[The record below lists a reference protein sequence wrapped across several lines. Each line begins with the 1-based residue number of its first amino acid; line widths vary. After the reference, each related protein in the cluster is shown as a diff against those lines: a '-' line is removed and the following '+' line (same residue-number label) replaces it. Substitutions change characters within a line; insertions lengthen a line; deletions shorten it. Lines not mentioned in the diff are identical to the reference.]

1 MEVDRLNQK
10 KRKGR
15 SVQQL
20 LGIQTFTKYGLMTDA
35 GELVFFRLSPTNISV
50 LSAATIEIKIQ
61 HLKTLMSAIPDLEVV
76 CTDSCECF
84 DGNKT
89 YLHRRAIEE
98 SNPHVRK
105 LLLKDKE
112 MLTGMQAEMSN
123 ARQFILVKRYKGM
136 KPEQIFTDSNQILK
150 SIAERGFEAQRMD
163 KADIKRLLA
172 IYFGASMDGDLMP
185 DADGSQFF
193 KGVDA

>member
-1 MEVDRLNQK
+1 MNQK

-61 HLKTLMSAIPDLEVV
+61 HLKTLLSAIPDLEVV

-89 YLHRRAIEE
+89 YLHRRATEE
-98 SNPHVRK
+98 TNPHVRE

-193 KGVDA
+193 EGVDA

>member
-1 MEVDRLNQK
+1 MNQK

-50 LSAATIEIKIQ
+50 LSATTIEIKIQ
-61 HLKTLMSAIPDLEVV
+61 HLKTLLSAIPDLEVV

-89 YLHRRAIEE
+89 YLHRRATEE
-98 SNPHVRK
+98 TNPHVRA
-105 LLLKDKE
+105 LLLKDRE

-193 KGVDA
+193 EGVDA

>member
-1 MEVDRLNQK
+1 MNQK

-61 HLKTLMSAIPDLEVV
+61 HLKTLLSAIPDLEVV

-89 YLHRRAIEE
+89 YLHRRATEE
-98 SNPHVRK
+98 TNPHVRK
-105 LLLKDKE
+105 LLLKDRE